1 MIVCIAE
8 KPSVGKEI
16 AKILG
21 ATTIHKGYMEGN
33 GYQVTWA
40 FGHLCRQLEPDE
52 YYPQWKYWK
61 ISSLPM
67 FPPEYKI
74 AAAKDKGVKE
84 QLDIIK
90 KLFKGATKIINCGDA
105 GQEGEVIQRW
115 IQQLVGVHCPVERLW
130 ISSLTDEAIRNGFQ
144 QLHPQSDYDNLY
156 EAGFAR
162 SCGDWLLGM
171 NCTRLYSCKYG
182 KLGQPLSI
190 GRVQTPTLAMIVNR
204 DEEIANFVPKPYWIL
219 QTRYKGAIFTSER
232 GRLDDESTGD
242 NIVRSIMGHELYID
256 GVEMKKRQE
265 LPPQLYDLTSLQV
278 DCNKKYGYSADL
290 TLKTLQNLYEK
301 KLTTYPRVDTKY
313 LTHDIYDKCPQILAE
328 LSGDYV
334 PYVSPLQGK
343 VLPKSSRVFDDSK
356 VTDHHA
362 LMPTG
367 EKPGSTLSIE
377 EKNVYDLIVRRFI
390 GVFYPPCIIAQTIV
404 HAHVVAEK
412 FKVTGN
418 AILDFGWKTIV
429 QNVDEEKDGENGKV
443 NLPVFTSGEHGVHQ
457 PSLVK
462 KMTTPPKPYTEATL
476 LQAMETAGK
485 MVEDETLREALKE
498 NGIGRPST
506 RAAIIETLLR
516 RKYVEKSKKNL
527 LSTSTGRALIH
538 VIKAKMLVSP
548 ETTGYWEHK
557 LRLIERG
564 QLTRDS
570 FMEELGQQVTQIIED
585 VKNDTSAKIVS
596 SAPVAIS
603 KQPDR
608 KAMTSSRRR
617 MSGAQLVGKTCPEC
631 GVGRIIRG
639 KYSYFC
645 SNHNNGCNFKR
656 PL

>member
-8 KPSVGKEI
+8 KPSVGREI

-21 ATTIHKGYMEGN
+21 ATTPHQGYMEGN

-52 YYPQWKYWK
+52 YYPQWKSWK
-61 ISSLPM
+61 ISALPM
-67 FPPEYKI
+67 IPPEYKI
-74 AAAKDKGVKE
+74 AAAKEKGVKE
-84 QLDIIK
+84 QLAVIK
-90 KLFKGATKIINCGDA
+90 KLFKGASKIVNCGDA

-115 IQQLVGVHCPVERLW
+115 IQQLVGVHCPVDRLW
-130 ISSLTDEAIRNGFQ
+130 ISSLTDESIKNGFH

-182 KLGQPLSI
+182 KPGQPLSI
-190 GRVQTPTLAMIVNR
+190 GRVQTPTLAMIVSR
-204 DEEIANFVPKPYWIL
+204 DEEIAHFVPKPYWVL
-219 QTRYKGAIFTSER
+219 QTRYRDVVFNSER
-232 GRLDDESTGD
+232 GKLVDEQTGMS
-242 NIVRSIMGHELYID
+242 IVSSIKDHEMYID
-256 GVEMKKRQE
+256 SVEMKKRQE

-278 DCNKKYGYSADL
+278 DCNKKYGFSADL
-290 TLKTLQNLYEK
+290 TLKTLQSLYEK

-313 LTHDIYDKCPQILAE
+313 LTHDIYDKCPQILNE
-328 LSGDYV
+328 LIGDYTS
-334 PYVSPLQGK
+334 YVIPLKGQVLQKSP
-343 VLPKSSRVFDDSK
+343 RVFNDSK

-367 EKPGSTLSIE
+367 EKPGSSLSDDE
-377 EKNVYDLIVRRFI
+377 RRVYDMIVRRFI
-390 GVFYPPCIIAQTIV
+390 GVFYPPCVIAQTIV
-404 HAHVVAEK
+404 NAHVAAEK
-412 FKVTGN
+412 FKATGN
-418 AILDFGWKTIV
+418 AVLEQGWKSV
-429 QNVDEEKDGENGKV
+429 VNSVEEDKGNEDSKM
-443 NLPVFTSGEHGVHQ
+443 NLPVFTSGEHGTHQ

-485 MVEDETLREALKE
+485 MVEDETLKEALKE

-516 RKYVEKSKKNL
+516 RKYVYKSKKNL
-527 LSTSTGRALIH
+527 LSSPTGKALIH

-564 QLTRDS
+564 GMTRES
-570 FMEELGQQVTQIIED
+570 FMDELGQQVTQIIEE
-585 VKNDTSAKIVS
+585 VKADDDIKIINS
-596 SAPVAIS
+596 PTAPTQIA
-603 KQPDR
+603 DR
-608 KAMTSSRRR
+608 KAMSLTRKRL
-617 MSGAQLVGKTCPEC
+617 SGAQLVGKTCPEC
-631 GVGRIIRG
+631 GIGRIIRG

-656 PL
+656 PLK